1 MTRQDSAMDA
11 CRGVN
16 VGLSLNQTCRG
27 EMSGDLRG
35 TNKYLVS
42 PCVCCLLVLNV
53 TLRRDF
59 DPFNKPL
66 PPSPPP
72 WPPLVYR

>member
-42 PCVCCLLVLNV
+42 PVSVAFWC
-53 TLRRDF
+53 
-59 DPFNKPL
+59 
-66 PPSPPP
+66 
-72 WPPLVYR
+72 